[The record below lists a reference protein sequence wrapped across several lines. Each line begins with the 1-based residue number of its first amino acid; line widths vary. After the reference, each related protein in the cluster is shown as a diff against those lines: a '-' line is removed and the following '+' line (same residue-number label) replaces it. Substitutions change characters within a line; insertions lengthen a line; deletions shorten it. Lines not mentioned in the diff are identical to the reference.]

1 MRISDWSSDVCSSD
15 LALGE
20 LPGQRREQEVGQDE
34 DRRCERGV
42 QRLLLGA
49 HAQPEQHPDDRLPVD
64 VVVERAEAL
73 GGEERQEAA
82 LPEQLELAMARH
94 ARVPGTL
101 AGASQSP
108 AATIAPRMRRE
119 PAPTALRVRERKG
132 GA

>member
-73 GGEERQEAA
+73 RGAARQEAA
-82 LPEQLELAMARH
+82 LAQQLELAMARH
-94 ARVPGTL
+94 RSDERGVGKEGVSTCR
-101 AGASQSP
+101 SRWSP
-108 AATIAPRMRRE
+108 LHSKKNLLYTCTDIN
-119 PAPTALRVRERKG
+119 TT
-132 GA
+132 